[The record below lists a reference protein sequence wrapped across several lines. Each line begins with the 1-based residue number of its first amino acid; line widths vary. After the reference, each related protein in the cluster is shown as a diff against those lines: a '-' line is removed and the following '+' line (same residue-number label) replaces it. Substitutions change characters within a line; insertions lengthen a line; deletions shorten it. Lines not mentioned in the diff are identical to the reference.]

1 MRGLAV
7 PAANMW
13 ARISLPTPVPT
24 AAVPA
29 AVSKGK
35 QLKNDPAD
43 LCQ

>member
-13 ARISLPTPVPT
+13 ARISLPTPVPAT

-29 AVSKGK
+29 AMVGEVGGVFG
-35 QLKNDPAD
+35 L
-43 LCQ
+43 